1 MKHNPEDD
9 IKMLDEALTEACA
22 DRDDL
27 DARLEKMK
35 IERDDARRMACW
47 QYARRNG
54 KGDLSAERYFANLYD
69 SFNGWNCF
77 EGYDWSK
84 YAE

>member
-1 MKHNPEDD
+1 MKQNPEDD
-9 IKMLDEALTEACA
+9 IKMLNEALTEACA

-35 IERDDARRMACW
+35 TERDEARRMACW
-47 QYARRNG
+47 QYARRHG
-54 KGDLSAERYFANLYD
+54 KDLDHQRWLCERFAQT
-69 SFNGWNCF
+69 NGWDCF

-84 YAE
+84 DAE